1 LTRIASLDE
10 ATRPA
15 VIIVAGQGDKPLRWG
30 FTAAMVILLI
40 AICYWKGDPIGR
52 RWNGSGGN

>member
-1 LTRIASLDE
+1 MW
-10 ATRPA
+10 
-15 VIIVAGQGDKPLRWG
+15 IIVLPVGHRLLPPGDKPLRWG

-52 RWNGSGGN
+52 RWNSSGGN